1 MNILVKKEAIQ
12 MEIISPDILEQY
24 MYRRDTLII
33 DLRSKKEYEKYH
45 VPGAYH
51 IDYEDA
57 SALFSLPKEKTIIFY
72 CERGASSL
80 VRARELEKRGYRVKS
95 LAGGVHGWQ
104 ERKTAR

>member
-1 MNILVKKEAIQ
+1 
-12 MEIISPDILEQY
+12 MEIISLDRLEQY
-24 MYRRDTLII
+24 MYRNDTLII

-45 VPGAYH
+45 IPGAHH

-57 SALFSLPKEKTIIFY
+57 PALFSLPKEKTIILY

-80 VRARELEKRGYRVKS
+80 VRAREMEEKGYRVKS
-95 LAGGVHGWQ
+95 LAGGIHGWQ